1 MMRQLLLLFCLFFV
15 AVAMAQETHE
25 ITIEIEGYEQNVLS
39 LANNVLDK
47 QYIVDTARRDEQ
59 GRFVFR
65 SDTNALPKGIYLVVL
80 APNNDYFQMVIGN
93 DDDQKFTLKTRKEK
107 LSDVKVTGSRENELF
122 FNYLGFLD
130 QQQDR
135 SAPTRAALKDTTL
148 TEEGKA
154 PLIAELEA
162 INKEVEAHQQ
172 AQVQEHPTSFVAAI
186 INANRPNNPPAYDD
200 ITNEDDRRNAQL
212 DWLREHYFDP
222 INLKDDR
229 LLRTPFL
236 FSRINYYVDRL
247 YIQHPD
253 TISRAIDYVLAKMDP
268 TSELF
273 KYYVVHFTNKA
284 AKSDIVGMDGVYVHM
299 IDNYYRNGRAYWSD
313 PEQMATMIENA
324 DKNRPLLI
332 GKQAPNLQMSRR
344 DGSPVNLYDL
354 EAKYTVLYFWQF
366 ACPSCKKS
374 TPYMKEFYAKWKSKG
389 VEVFAVCTKQR
400 ELPKCWEYI
409 DDNEIGEWLHATD
422 KYQRFARDY
431 NVISTPSI
439 FVLDENKKIV
449 SKRIGAQQLD
459 ELLTNLEKQRELLE
473 AEEKSTGKR

>member
-1 MMRQLLLLFCLFFV
+1 MRHLLLLFCMIFT
-15 AVAMAQETHE
+15 AIAGAQDSHE
-25 ITIEIEGYEQNVLS
+25 ITIEIDGYDQDFLS

-59 GRFVFR
+59 GRFVFK
-65 SDTNALPKGIYLVVL
+65 SDTNALPKGIYLVVM
-80 APNNDYFQMVIGN
+80 APDNDYFQMVIGN
-93 DDDQKFTLKTRKEK
+93 DSDQIFQLETQRDN
-107 LSDVKVTGSRENELF
+107 LSDVKVTSSQENELF
-122 FNYLGFLD
+122 FNYLNYLD
-130 QQQDR
+130 KQGKA
-135 SAPTRAALKDTTL
+135 SAPAREAIKDTTL
-148 TEEGKA
+148 TEGDRA
-154 PLIAELEA
+154 PLVAELEE
-162 INKEVEAHQQ
+162 INAKVMTYQDNEVK
-172 AQVQEHPTSFVAAI
+172 EHPQSFVAAV
-186 INANRPNNPPAYDD
+186 INANKPNNPPPFDEVSD
-200 ITNEDDRRNAQL
+200 EDERRNAQL
-212 DWLREHYFDP
+212 EWLREHYFDP
-222 INLKDDR
+222 IDLGDER

-247 YIQHPD
+247 FIQHPD
-253 TISRAIDYVLAKMDP
+253 SISQAIDFVLAKMDP
-268 TSELF
+268 KSEMF

-299 IDNYYRNGRAYWSD
+299 IDNYYRNGLAYWSD
-313 PEQMATMIENA
+313 PEQLATMIENA

-332 GKQAPNLQMSRR
+332 GKAAPNLEMTRR

-354 EAKYTVLYFWQF
+354 DARYTVLYFWQF

-374 TPYMKEFYAKWKSKG
+374 TPHMKEFYAKWKSKG

-409 DDNEIGEWLHATD
+409 DENEIGEWLHATD

-459 ELLTNLEKQRELLE
+459 GLLTNLEKQREMRE
-473 AEEKSTGKR
+473 AEEKTTGKR

>member
-1 MMRQLLLLFCLFFV
+1 MRQLLLLLCMVFAAF
-15 AVAMAQETHE
+15 AEAQESHE
-25 ITIEIEGYEQNVLS
+25 ITIEIEGYDQDILS

-47 QYIVDTARRDEQ
+47 QYIVDTARRNEQ
-59 GRFVFR
+59 GHFVFR
-65 SDTNALPKGIYLVVL
+65 SDTSVLPKGIYLVVM
-80 APNNDYFQMVIGN
+80 APDNDYFQMVIGS
-93 DDDQKFTLKTRKEK
+93 DVDQKFKLETRREK
-107 LSDVKVTGSRENELF
+107 LSDVKVTSSRENELF
-122 FNYLGFLD
+122 FNYLGYLD
-130 QQQDR
+130 QQQEA
-135 SAPTRAALKDTTL
+135 SAPTRIALQDTTL
-148 TEEGKA
+148 TKEDKA
-154 PLIAELEA
+154 ILAARLED
-162 INKEVEAHQQ
+162 INTEVVAFQET
-172 AQVQEHPTSFVAAI
+172 QVKEHPQSFVAAI
-186 INANRPNNPPAYDD
+186 INANKANTPPPYDD
-200 ITNEDDRRNAQL
+200 ITDEDSRRNAQL
-212 DWLREHYFDP
+212 VWLREHYFDP
-222 INLKDDR
+222 INLRDER

-247 YIQHPD
+247 FIQHPD
-253 TISRAIDYVLAKMDP
+253 TISRAIDFVLTKMDP
-268 TSELF
+268 KSELF

-299 IDNYYRNGRAYWSD
+299 IDNYYRNGLAYWSD
-313 PEQMATMIENA
+313 PEQLATMVENA

-332 GKQAPNLQMSRR
+332 GKPAPNLEMNRR

-354 EAKYTVLYFWQF
+354 DAKYTVLYFWQF

-374 TPYMKEFYAKWKSKG
+374 TPHMKAFYAKWKSKG

-439 FVLDENKKIV
+439 FVLDENKKII

-459 ELLTNLEKQRELLE
+459 ELFTNLEKQRELRE
-473 AEEKSTGKR
+473 AEKSTGKR

>member
-1 MMRQLLLLFCLFFV
+1 MVFAAF
-15 AVAMAQETHE
+15 AEAQESHE
-25 ITIEIEGYEQNVLS
+25 ITIEIEGYDQDILS

-47 QYIVDTARRDEQ
+47 QYIVDTARRNEQ
-59 GRFVFR
+59 GHFVFR
-65 SDTNALPKGIYLVVL
+65 SDTSVLPKGIYLVVM
-80 APNNDYFQMVIGN
+80 APDNDYFQMVIGS
-93 DDDQKFTLKTRKEK
+93 DVDQKFKLETRREK
-107 LSDVKVTGSRENELF
+107 LSDVKVTSSRENELF
-122 FNYLGFLD
+122 FNYLGYLD
-130 QQQDR
+130 QQQEA
-135 SAPTRAALKDTTL
+135 SAPTRIALQDTTL
-148 TEEGKA
+148 TKEDKA
-154 PLIAELEA
+154 ILAARLED
-162 INKEVEAHQQ
+162 INTEVVAFQET
-172 AQVQEHPTSFVAAI
+172 QVKEHPQSFVAAI
-186 INANRPNNPPAYDD
+186 INANKANTPPPYDD
-200 ITNEDDRRNAQL
+200 ITDEDSRRNAQL
-212 DWLREHYFDP
+212 VWLREHYFDP
-222 INLKDDR
+222 INLRDER

-247 YIQHPD
+247 FIQHPD
-253 TISRAIDYVLAKMDP
+253 TISRAIDFVLTKMDP
-268 TSELF
+268 KSELF

-299 IDNYYRNGRAYWSD
+299 IDNYYRNGLAYWSD
-313 PEQMATMIENA
+313 PEQLATMVENA

-332 GKQAPNLQMSRR
+332 GKPAPNLEMNRR

-354 EAKYTVLYFWQF
+354 DAKYTVLYFWQF

-374 TPYMKEFYAKWKSKG
+374 TPHMKAFYAKWKSKG

-439 FVLDENKKIV
+439 FVLDENKKII

-459 ELLTNLEKQRELLE
+459 ELFTNLEKQRELRE
-473 AEEKSTGKR
+473 AEKSTGKR

>member
-1 MMRQLLLLFCLFFV
+1 MRQLLLLLCLLFAAF
-15 AVAMAQETHE
+15 AGAQESHE
-25 ITIEIEGYEQNVLS
+25 ITIEIDGYEEDILS

-47 QYIVDTARRDEQ
+47 QYIVDTARRNEQ
-59 GRFVFR
+59 GRFVFQ
-65 SDTNALPKGIYLVVL
+65 SDTSALPKGIYLVVL

-93 DDDQKFTLKTRKEK
+93 DPDQKFKLETRKNN
-107 LSDVKVTGSRENELF
+107 LSDVKVTNSQENELF
-122 FNYLGFLD
+122 FNYLGYLD
-130 QQQDR
+130 RQQNASSPAR
-135 SAPTRAALKDTTL
+135 TALQDTTL
-148 TEEGKA
+148 TEENKA
-154 PLIAELEA
+154 PLIAQLDE
-162 INKEVEAHQQ
+162 INTEVLTFQER
-172 AQVQEHPTSFVAAI
+172 QVQEHPQSFVAAI
-186 INANRPNNPPAYDD
+186 INANKANTPPPYDE
-200 ITNEDDRRNAQL
+200 IAEEAERRDAQL
-212 DWLREHYFDP
+212 VWLRAHYFDP

-247 YIQHPD
+247 FIQHPD
-253 TISRAIDYVLAKMDP
+253 TISGAIDYVLGKMDP
-268 TSELF
+268 KSELF

-299 IDNYYRNGRAYWSD
+299 IDNYYRNGLAYWSD
-313 PEQMATMIENA
+313 PEQMATMLENA

-332 GKQAPNLQMSRR
+332 GKQAPNLEMNRR

-354 EAKYTVLYFWQF
+354 DAKYTVLYFWQF

-374 TPYMKEFYAKWKSKG
+374 TPHMKEFYAKWKSKG

-459 ELLTNLEKQRELLE
+459 DLLTNLERQRELRE
-473 AEEKSTGKR
+473 AEGKSTGKR

>member
-1 MMRQLLLLFCLFFV
+1 MMRQLLLLLCMVFAAF
-15 AVAMAQETHE
+15 AEAQESHE
-25 ITIEIEGYEQNVLS
+25 ITIEIEGYDQDILS

-47 QYIVDTARRDEQ
+47 QYIVDTARRNEQ
-59 GRFVFR
+59 GHFVFR
-65 SDTNALPKGIYLVVL
+65 SDTSVLPKGIYLVVM
-80 APNNDYFQMVIGN
+80 APDNDYFQMVIGS
-93 DDDQKFTLKTRKEK
+93 DVDQKFKLETRREK
-107 LSDVKVTGSRENELF
+107 LSDVKVTSSRENELF
-122 FNYLGFLD
+122 FNYLGYLD
-130 QQQDR
+130 QQQEA
-135 SAPTRAALKDTTL
+135 SAPTRIALQDTTL
-148 TEEGKA
+148 TKEDKA
-154 PLIAELEA
+154 ILAARLED
-162 INKEVEAHQQ
+162 INTEVVAFQET
-172 AQVQEHPTSFVAAI
+172 QVKEHPQSFVAAI
-186 INANRPNNPPAYDD
+186 INANKANTPPPYDD
-200 ITNEDDRRNAQL
+200 ITDEDSRRNAQL
-212 DWLREHYFDP
+212 VWLREHYFDP
-222 INLKDDR
+222 INLRDER

-247 YIQHPD
+247 FIQHPD
-253 TISRAIDYVLAKMDP
+253 TISRAIDFVLTKMDP
-268 TSELF
+268 KSELF

-299 IDNYYRNGRAYWSD
+299 IDNYYRNGLAYWSD
-313 PEQMATMIENA
+313 PEQLATMVENA

-332 GKQAPNLQMSRR
+332 GKPAPNLEMNRR

-354 EAKYTVLYFWQF
+354 DAKYTVLYFWQF

-374 TPYMKEFYAKWKSKG
+374 TPHMKAFYAKWKSKG

-439 FVLDENKKIV
+439 FVLDENKKII

-459 ELLTNLEKQRELLE
+459 ELFTNLEKQRELRE
-473 AEEKSTGKR
+473 AEKSTGKR